1 MTDLQWQLTGACPGA
16 GRVVPSTES
25 KDRNDNTSNE
35 ERDRNDEQRT
45 TNCRYVGPLTLTSTA
60 SSADT
65 GARCP

>member
-35 ERDRNDEQRT
+35 ERDRNDEVMFTR
-45 TNCRYVGPLTLTSTA
+45 
-60 SSADT
+60 
-65 GARCP
+65 